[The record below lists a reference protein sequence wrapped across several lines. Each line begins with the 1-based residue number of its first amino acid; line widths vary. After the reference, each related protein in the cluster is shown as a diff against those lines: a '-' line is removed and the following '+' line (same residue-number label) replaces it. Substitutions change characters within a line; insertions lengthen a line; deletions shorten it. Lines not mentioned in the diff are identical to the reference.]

1 MNKMVRKI
9 LLISAD
15 AVLGAYLVAAATVL
29 NTPQVF
35 AIEPSGTQPADR
47 CQDVFINIE
56 DNGSERFLNEKDVV
70 NILESKRLYPKD
82 KLLAWINIR
91 AIEETLIKS
100 PFISDAQCYKSQAG
114 NVCISVS
121 QYSPVVRVKAQN
133 GDDYYV
139 DSHGGLLPNT
149 KYISNIV
156 VASGYIDKN
165 YSKRVLKSL
174 GNIIAQNEF
183 WQHEIVQINVMKDGT
198 LEIVPRI
205 GNHIVYLGTPDN
217 FEDKLNRLELFYRYG
232 LRKIGWSKYSY
243 ISVAFSNQIICKKRN
258 KRNESTI

>member
-15 AVLGAYLVAAATVL
+15 VVLGAYLVAAATVL
-29 NTPQVF
+29 NTPQVL
-35 AIEPSGTQPADR
+35 AIEPLGKQPIDK
-47 CQDVFINIE
+47 CQDVLINVE
-56 DNGSERFLNEKDVV
+56 DNGSEMFLNEKDIVG
-70 NILESKRLYPKD
+70 ILESKRLYPKG
-82 KLLAWINIR
+82 KLLDWINVR
-91 AIEETLIKS
+91 TIEEALMKS
-100 PFISDAQCYKSQAG
+100 PFISDAQCYKSIAG

-139 DSHGGLLPNT
+139 DSRGGLLPNT
-149 KYISNIV
+149 KYISDIV

-165 YSKRVLKSL
+165 YSKRVLKRL

-183 WQHEIVQINVMKDGT
+183 WQHEIVQINVMEDGT

-205 GNHIVYLGTPDN
+205 GDHIAYLGTPDN
-217 FEDKLNRLELFYRYG
+217 LEDKLNRLELFYRYG
-232 LRKIGWSKYSY
+232 LSKIGWTKYSY

-258 KRNESTI
+258 ERTI